1 VKKRDYGE
9 VPSLECRHESHE
21 KVDKQRRCR
30 QILTILGDREMTAK
44 EVAYEMNLRG
54 WIPDADRN
62 HASPRLNEM
71 CADGRV
77 EQVGKK
83 KCQWTGK
90 TVTVYRRL
98 ER

>member
-1 VKKRDYGE
+1 
-9 VPSLECRHESHE
+9 
-21 KVDKQRRCR
+21 
-30 QILTILGDREMTAK
+30 
-44 EVAYEMNLRG
+44 MNLRG

-62 HASPRLNEM
+62 HAAPRLNEM

-83 KCQWTGK
+83 KCQFTGK